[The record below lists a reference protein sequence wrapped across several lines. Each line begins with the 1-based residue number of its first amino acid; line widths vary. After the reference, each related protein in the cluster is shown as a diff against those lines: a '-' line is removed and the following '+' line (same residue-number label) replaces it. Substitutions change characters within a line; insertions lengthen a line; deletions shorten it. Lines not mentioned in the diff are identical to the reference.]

1 MKRNVFGALM
11 TLIVACT
18 LSTPA
23 VHAQNTNKMLKAD
36 VPFAFAIDSKQ
47 MPAGAYEVT
56 RVGDRATLIETADHH
71 NQVLGIYQYAES
83 AKSSGQTKLVFDKI
97 GSNYFLRQIWSSNS
111 GQGLELPVSKLQK
124 EEMSS
129 NRGNGDGAVETVIV
143 ALR

>member
-23 VHAQNTNKMLKAD
+23 VHAQNTNKMLRAD
-36 VPFAFAIDSKQ
+36 IPFAFAVDSKQ

-56 RVGDRATLIETADHH
+56 KVGDRATLIETADHH
-71 NQVLGIYQYAES
+71 NQVLGIYQYAGASKAGE
-83 AKSSGQTKLVFDKI
+83 TKLVFDKI

-111 GQGLELPVSKLQK
+111 GQGLELPVSKLEK
-124 EEMSS
+124 EETAS